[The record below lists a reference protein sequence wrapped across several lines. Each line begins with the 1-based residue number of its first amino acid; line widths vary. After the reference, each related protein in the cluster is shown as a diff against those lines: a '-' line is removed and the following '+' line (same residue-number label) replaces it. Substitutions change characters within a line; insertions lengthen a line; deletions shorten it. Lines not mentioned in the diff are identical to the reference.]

1 MILELAEQ
9 HDVEQI
15 IFCSDASVGLK
26 AMIVIH
32 DSTFGPAAGGT
43 RLMAYPSEVAALE
56 DAIRLAKGMTR
67 KCTLARSGTGGAKA
81 VMMAAPEDKTEAMLR
96 AYARFVERLGGAFLT
111 GNDVNISFEDLQIL
125 ADETQYI
132 LGASESLG
140 PSAPVTAHGVFSAMQ
155 ACLERVNGSAQF
167 DGVTVAIQGM
177 GSVGYELGK
186 AVYSAGGRLIVTDI
200 DSAACRRAEDE
211 FGAVTVPGD
220 AIYASEADIFAPCA
234 LGAVLNSSTIPRL
247 NSKIV
252 CGAANNQLLTEEDGD
267 ALHERGILYAPDY
280 VVNAGGAIYVRIQR
294 ENPQAALADLM
305 QGAEEIYATL
315 LHILKE
321 SEQRHQP
328 THRVADQIA
337 DEWLSAE
344 KIRQRSP

>member
-15 IFCSDASVGLK
+15 IFCSDPSVGLK

-81 VMMAAPEDKTEAMLR
+81 VIMAAPEHKTEGMLR

-125 ADETQYI
+125 AGETQYI

-167 DGVTVAIQGM
+167 DDVTVAIQGM
-177 GSVGYELGK
+177 GSVGYELAK

-200 DSAACRRAEDE
+200 DSAA
-211 FGAVTVPGD
+211 
-220 AIYASEADIFAPCA
+220 DIFAPCA
-234 LGAVLNSSTIPRL
+234 LGAVLNASTIPRL

-252 CGAANNQLLTEEDGD
+252 CGAANNQLLTEADGD
-267 ALHERGILYAPDY
+267 ALYKRGILYAPDY

-294 ENPQAALADLM
+294 ENPLAAPADLM

-337 DEWLSAE
+337 DEWLSSE
-344 KIRQRSP
+344 KVNGNSLETPHDTL